1 MRAWLLAFG
10 ALGLMTSGAV
20 AQEVGV
26 TSAINQSAIG
36 LAPGQ
41 APKTMYLGDKIIHNQ
56 KITTNATGLL
66 QILLADGTSFT
77 VGPNSSMTIDSF
89 VYDPDAGTAKVV
101 ADLGTGVFRFIGGK
115 SSKSPDGVT
124 LNTPV
129 GTVGIQGGITN
140 LDFSGATDAHIDMV
154 YGVGVKL
161 TNGTTV
167 IGDLYHSGYSIVI
180 GNDGK
185 VDVTKTP
192 PEWSA
197 AFQTAMTGHG
207 SGGSVSGTKVAG
219 LSSTNKTTNPQGSG
233 DQGTGNDDSQ
243 EAPGIVSTWSQI
255 GENADLMTVGATYDG
270 TYSATVTGED
280 RVVGDLPDTIS
291 AGKFALD
298 FTFASRTGTAYFAEV
313 GDEDD
318 EIRTDPALAIPVTG
332 TTGQGPATFGFN
344 GSLDNPDLQKYPYFS
359 SESGSAT
366 LNGFFLNANGQI
378 AYGTAGTFTGTVNNG
393 EDGSYTMTGAF
404 AGHR

>member
-1 MRAWLLAFG
+1 MRASLL
-10 ALGLMTSGAV
+10 ALGLLGLMVSGAV

-41 APKTMYLGDKIIHNQ
+41 GPKTMYLGDKIIHNQ

-89 VYDPDAGTAKVV
+89 VYDPNAGTAKVV

-180 GNDGK
+180 GTDGK
-185 VDVTKTP
+185 AGVVKTP
-192 PEWSA
+192 PEWSQ

-207 SGGSVSGTKVAG
+207 SGGGVSGTKVAG
-219 LSSTNKTTNPQGSG
+219 LGGTNKTSDTPTTPNSANAPSAPDPQSPITTWAQIENSDLRG
-233 DQGTGNDDSQ
+233 
-243 EAPGIVSTWSQI
+243 VSAQ
-255 GENADLMTVGATYDG
+255 YDG
-270 TYSATVTGED
+270 TYDADLTYTPRGSHPTTTVT
-280 RVVGDLPDTIS
+280 
-291 AGKFALD
+291 AL
-298 FTFASRTGTAYFAEV
+298 T
-313 GDEDD
+313 DEDFNLVYSFATRKGVATFD
-318 EIRTDPALAIPVTG
+318 VPVTSHQSVDISVPVLPTD
-332 TTGQGPATFGFN
+332 TTYATFGNAYDVTHHVLFVTSHDSGEIN
-344 GSLDNPDLQKYPYFS
+344 GM
-359 SESGSAT
+359 
-366 LNGFFLNANGQI
+366 FLNTNGV
-378 AYGTAGTFTGTVNNG
+378 ASSVVGTFDAQHSDPLLGKLDLN
-393 EDGSYTMTGAF
+393 GAF
-404 AGHR
+404 AGNYTPPTH